1 MTTATLNLVAAPAVT
16 NPAQARGFVT
26 AGPKTLLRL
35 EGLVMLIAAVA
46 GFRALGGS
54 WDFFAAAFLVPDL
67 TMLGYLAGSK
77 VGAAAYNA
85 GHSLIGPLLLAAVA
99 LLSGNTMAWLCTLIW
114 VAHIGFDRAA
124 GYGLKYASAFGHTH
138 LGHVGKNGL
147 G

>member
-1 MTTATLNLVAAPAVT
+1 MTTATLNLVVAPAVAAPT
-16 NPAQARGFVT
+16 QAPGFVN
-26 AGPKTLLRL
+26 ASPKTLLRL

-54 WDFFAAAFLVPDL
+54 WGFFAAAFLVPDL

-77 VGAAAYNA
+77 VGAASYNA

-99 LLSGNTMAWLCTLIW
+99 LLSGSTMMWLCTLIW

-138 LGHVGKNGL
+138 LGAVGKNGL

>member
-1 MTTATLNLVAAPAVT
+1 MTTATLNLVTAPVVT
-16 NPAQARGFVT
+16 NPAQGRGFVT

-54 WDFFAAAFLVPDL
+54 WGFFAAAFLVPDL

-99 LLSGNTMAWLCTLIW
+99 LLSGSTMAWLCTLLW